1 MPTGY
6 VAQAARA
13 TIIGVTIGVELS
25 EPLPL
30 PHERTEPNA
39 VAAPHEVP
47 GARLGGCPRCAYD
60 LRTLPIQHRCPECG
74 LEVDRRWEVFGGPMT
89 AASSRRFGN
98 ALKGFV
104 LVWTVIPA
112 AILAGFTFT
121 VMPAGHY
128 LPLHAGMVILVASM
142 IWLVRRKPRQWVAV
156 GPDGVVIYRSASA
169 IERHSWSEVKKARN
183 DTLRKSIAIELA
195 SGEIRV
201 RHYKFCGFAI
211 NEADRC
217 AAAINRHAKSTA

>member
-1 MPTGY
+1 MPTDY

-13 TIIGVTIGVELS
+13 TVIGGTISVELP

-30 PHERTEPNA
+30 PHERTESNA
-39 VAAPHEVP
+39 VAAPHEEP
-47 GARLGGCPRCAYD
+47 GALLGGCPRCTYD
-60 LRTLPIQHRCPECG
+60 LRMLPIQHRCPECG
-74 LEVDRRWEVFGGPMT
+74 LEIDRRWEVFGGPMT
-89 AASSRRFGN
+89 AASSRRFGK

-121 VMPAGHY
+121 VMPAGHF
-128 LPLHAGMVILVASM
+128 LPLHAGMVLFVGVL
-142 IWLVRRKPRQWVAV
+142 IWLLLRKPRQWVAI
-156 GPDGVVIYRSASA
+156 GPEGVVIYRSASV

-195 SGEIRV
+195 GGEIRV

-217 AAAINRHAKSTA
+217 AAAINRYPKSSA

>member
-25 EPLPL
+25 EPIPL
-30 PHERTEPNA
+30 PHEGIQPNA
-39 VAAPHEVP
+39 AARSREEP
-47 GARLGGCPRCAYD
+47 GGLLGGCPRCTYD

-89 AASSRRFGN
+89 APASRRSGN
-98 ALKGFV
+98 VLRGFV
-104 LVWTVIPA
+104 LMWTVVPA

-121 VMPAGHY
+121 VMPVGRY
-128 LPLHAGMVILVASM
+128 LPLHAGMVIFVGVL
-142 IWLVRRKPRQWVAV
+142 IWLLLRKPRQWVAI
-156 GPDGVVIYRSASA
+156 GPEGVVIYRSASV
-169 IERHSWSEVKKARN
+169 IERHSWSEVKRARD

-195 SGEIRV
+195 NGETRI
-201 RHYKFCGFAI
+201 RHYKFCGFAL
-211 NEADRC
+211 NEAVRC
-217 AAAINRHAKSTA
+217 AAAINRHVKSGA